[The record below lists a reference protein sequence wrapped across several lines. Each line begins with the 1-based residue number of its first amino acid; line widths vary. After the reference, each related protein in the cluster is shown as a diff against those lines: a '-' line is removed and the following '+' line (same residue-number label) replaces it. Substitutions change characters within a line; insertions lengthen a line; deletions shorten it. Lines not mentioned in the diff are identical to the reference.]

1 MRVCLRAYEDILM
14 CHTKNLHTQCN
25 IRFNI
30 LIALLEESERE
41 KTWIKKKIQLKST
54 DWQSSVLC

>member
-1 MRVCLRAYEDILM
+1 M

-41 KTWIKKKIQLKST
+41 KTRIKKKIQLKST

>member
-14 CHTKNLHTQCN
+14 CHTKNLHTPCN

-30 LIALLEESERE
+30 LIALLEEIERE
-41 KTWIKKKIQLKST
+41 EKNM
-54 DWQSSVLC
+54 D